1 MKADEL
7 LSLFQS
13 DKRMVLCPFCLMLL
27 FSPFAMSLTK
37 SMNHSSPFLVS
48 FLYTVE
54 TFLRLSIVLTAL
66 IYSTNAISINCFNLF
81 SCRLW

>member
-13 DKRMVLCPFCLMLL
+13 DKRMVLHVCPFCLMLL

-54 TFLRLSIVLTAL
+54 TF
-66 IYSTNAISINCFNLF
+66 
-81 SCRLW
+81 